1 MEEIPNTPIP
11 SLSGQLLTDYT
22 FVSTKSLFLVVSRD
36 DKEKAKIKESLRKA
50 FPQCGIRFLKP
61 RANST
66 LDDLPPF
73 PRKVPTC
80 VLFLSPLPLEFRSRV
95 LQELRQRFSGVPLLF
110 IGGRNPP
117 KRIFKPSISGVE
129 DWLEYP
135 FPSVEGLQKTI
146 HLLQSRQYRHNYFNQ
161 EIGLF
166 HLLADNIPDR
176 IYFKDARSRF
186 VRINT
191 ALAKAFGLKDPSQA
205 VGKTDFDFFTKE
217 HAKPAFE
224 DEKKI
229 LRTGKP
235 LLATIEKETYP
246 DGRVGWVNTTKMPI
260 FNTDRKVIGTM
271 GISRDITH
279 IVHME
284 EKLERE
290 HNLLKAIIDT
300 LPDKIFVKDE
310 KGHYLMSNPA
320 HLKANNLENEKD
332 VKGKTAKDLFPK
344 KIAEKFHEDDLTLL
358 RKGVPLINV
367 EEKITD
373 NKGRETWSLT
383 SKVPFRGKGETVRGL
398 VGISRDI
405 TDRKHAEQKLLEAKK
420 ALEEKEQKLR
430 NALDNLRSMQM
441 QLIESE
447 KLKSL
452 GRVAAGVAHEVKNPL
467 GVLSMGMEY
476 LKTKIPENTQL
487 QEVFTDMAE
496 AIDKANQVILEMLD
510 FASPKELD
518 LEPNNLNHIIE
529 KSLLLLRHTLRKANI
544 KVSKSLAQNLPPVKV
559 DPNKIDQV
567 FVNIIINSMNAM
579 PDGGALKIKS
589 FRHRLTG
596 IGSNVA
602 SERPGSFRVGD
613 ELVTIQFE
621 DTGIGIPEEKIAKV
635 CEPFYT
641 SQPTGKGTGL
651 GLSVCRSIL
660 DLHHAIFTIENRS
673 EGGVRVSISFRA
685 TTPKKPT

>member
-1 MEEIPNTPIP
+1 MEEFPHTATP
-11 SLSGQLLTDYT
+11 SLSGQLLTGYT
-22 FVSTKSLFLVVSRD
+22 FVSAESFFLVVSRD
-36 DKEKAKIKESLRKA
+36 DTEKARIKESLREA
-50 FPQCGIRFLKP
+50 FPKCRLRFLKP
-61 RANST
+61 QPDSSSG
-66 LDDLPPF
+66 DLPLF
-73 PRKVPTC
+73 PRKAPTC
-80 VLFLSPLPLEFRSRV
+80 ALLLVPLPREFRKKV
-95 LQELRQRFSGVPLLF
+95 LQKLRSRFSEVPILF
-110 IGGRNPP
+110 IGGRKPP
-117 KRIFKPSISGVE
+117 KRIFQPSTSGVE
-129 DWLEYP
+129 DWMEYP
-135 FPSVEGLQKTI
+135 FSSLESLQKTI

-191 ALAKAFGLKDPSQA
+191 ALAKAFGLEDPSQA

-279 IVHME
+279 IVQME

-290 HNLLKAIIDT
+290 HNLLKAIIHT

-320 HLKANNLENEKD
+320 HLKANNLGHEED
-332 VKGKTAKDLFPK
+332 LKGKTAKDLFPE

-358 RKGVPLINV
+358 RKGTPLINV
-367 EEKITD
+367 EEKVID
-373 NKGRETWSLT
+373 NKGREVWSLT
-383 SKVPFRGKGETVRGL
+383 SKVPFRGKGKTIRGL

-405 TDRKHAEQKLLEAKK
+405 TDRKHAEQKLLEAKS

-467 GVLSMGMEY
+467 GILSMGMEF
-476 LKTKIPENTQL
+476 LKTKLPEKKQL
-487 QEVFTDMAE
+487 QEVYADMAE
-496 AIDKANQVILEMLD
+496 AIEKANQVILEMLD
-510 FASPKELD
+510 FASPKDLD
-518 LEPNNLNHIIE
+518 LEPNNLNHILE

-544 KVSKSLAQNLPPVKV
+544 KINKSLASDLPLVKV

-567 FVNIIINSMNAM
+567 FVNIIINAMNAM
-579 PDGGALKIKS
+579 PDGGMLRIKS

-635 CEPFYT
+635 CEPFFT
-641 SQPTGKGTGL
+641 SQPTGQGTGL

-660 DLHHAIFTIENRS
+660 DLHHAVFTIVNRP
-673 EGGVRVSISFRA
+673 EGGVQASISFRA
-685 TTPKKPT
+685 ATPEK